1 MSVHL
6 ISKLELVKL
15 TNTLAQ
21 QPLVQDFIK
30 ETKEYKDYTET
41 SFGSVAAEDFIARA
55 VWYGYVANV
64 TAFNVQY
71 RENVEIDFNMEGK
84 DDFSTLQDA
93 VSILGHLIYN
103 CYTNDGNSFLQD
115 KWMNVLSSIKKEFY
129 EEVEL
134 DTPSYIY

>member
-1 MSVHL
+1 MSVAL
-6 ISKLELVKL
+6 LSKEEIIK
-15 TNTLAQ
+15 TCNTLSQ

-71 RENVEIDFNMEGK
+71 RENVEIDFNMEGE

-93 VSILGHLIYN
+93 VSTLGHLIYN

>member
-1 MSVHL
+1 MSVAL
-6 ISKLELVKL
+6 LLKEEIIK
-15 TNTLAQ
+15 TCNTLAQ

-71 RENVEIDFNMEGK
+71 RENVEIDFNMEGV

>member
-1 MSVHL
+1 MSVAL
-6 ISKLELVKL
+6 LLKEEIIK
-15 TNTLAQ
+15 TCNTLAQ